1 MDYVDQKSSAVVRRR
16 LDTKDYEILGY
27 KEDRPFH
34 GEHLAVIYA
43 WGSHSFVYHGANRG
57 SMEISFFTDENSF
70 VPPEGSD
77 KCSLKSPILL

>member
-43 WGSHSFVYHGANRG
+43 WGSHSFIYHGSKRG
-57 SMEISFFTDENSF
+57 NVEISFFAAENKF
-70 VPPEGSD
+70 EAPTG
-77 KCSLKSPILL
+77 